1 MKCPKCSGPLLCKSP
16 RYDIHETGRIHL
28 IRKEIELGKKLESV
42 PGEDANIIYFCE
54 DCGLSGS
61 GSTITLSGR
70 ILIESGGT
78 AVESIGVSP
87 PLPPLPPIPSG
98 S

>member
-42 PGEDANIIYFCE
+42 PGEETNTIYFCE

-61 GSTITLSGR
+61 SATIFQLVMMKGEGNVEHAIPNGSYDHIS
-70 ILIESGGT
+70 
-78 AVESIGVSP
+78 
-87 PLPPLPPIPSG
+87 
-98 S
+98 